1 MGGFPSVMSNRHW
14 LTLVNKQLTK
24 KEKMIILVGLINII
38 NQPRYHGVLIDIIKY
53 IIENYSIVDD
63 SDIYYMVS
71 KLTLS
76 EELIKKLI
84 EKLEF
89 RQFLKMKDL
98 FIDRHLD
105 FEDVL
110 TYEEK
115 IYIIR
120 FIRFPSQYKY
130 LYTKHPLFQ
139 KIKQLSKSDNIRIV
153 FTGDCEFALIG
164 NTMELEIQNILKFLE
179 FLLVS
184 EHILKKNQDIL
195 FIILNEILENYQLEF
210 SFEFLK
216 MMIKYDTCY
225 ILQNKKFHPILCG
238 MVKFLQYKKEEFLD
252 ILKNATSIFACCF
265 FSIPFKLDFFKYL
278 DDEKRFW
285 CERQERNCGT
295 SPHNLYLGQHSV
307 DHFFGLNKDAPSYC
321 KHPLYNIT
329 FDVEK
334 VISLLENKDTQDET
348 FSIEKVNSALSD
360 TCLYADLINIIVEFL
375 DNINFAINNFQCLLI

>member
-1 MGGFPSVMSNRHW
+1 LF
-14 LTLVNKQLTK
+14 
-24 KEKMIILVGLINII
+24 EK
-38 NQPRYHGVLIDIIKY
+38 
-53 IIENYSIVDD
+53 
-63 SDIYYMVS
+63 
-71 KLTLS
+71 
-76 EELIKKLI
+76 I
-84 EKLEF
+84 EKISET
-89 RQFLKMKDL
+89 D
-98 FIDRHLD
+98 D
-105 FEDVL
+105 
-110 TYEEK
+110 
-115 IYIIR
+115 
-120 FIRFPSQYKY
+120 
-130 LYTKHPLFQ
+130 
-139 KIKQLSKSDNIRIV
+139 IRIAYTCDGE
-153 FTGDCEFALIG
+153 FTLIG

-225 ILQNKKFHPILCG
+225 ILRNKKFHPILCG

-295 SPHNLYLGQHSV
+295 SPHNLYLRQHSV